1 MRVRH
6 AISGGRTGMSLIRY
20 LVVSGLCALLNN
32 ASVIVL
38 VDCGFGSIT
47 ATIIAFGPVL
57 LIAYL
62 LHALFTF
69 GSQPT
74 HVSFSRFAFLMALNF
89 PLWIAGLYLLSDI
102 VRLPIF
108 IAAPSTTVLIF
119 VWNFASTKW
128 AFRAGSSRAQR
139 LTV

>member
-1 MRVRH
+1 
-6 AISGGRTGMSLIRY
+6 MSLIRY

-47 ATIIAFGPVL
+47 ATIIAFAPVL

-74 HVSFSRFAFLMALNF
+74 PVSFSRFAFLMAMNF

-128 AFRAGSSRAQR
+128 AFLGGNSRAQR